1 MNWKILALGI
11 PLVTALVAC
20 PPPPV
25 TPSYT
30 LAIDPA
36 TLTFNKPTTA
46 VQIVNLTIT
55 PKDGFSS
62 DLTATLVAPSGS
74 TGITATDITIPAGAT
89 TAQLGVVISS
99 TATEAANQAF
109 IVKTSGGG
117 LDPQTQ
123 ALSITVKAV
132 VTPPTP
138 NFAVTATTPAAV
150 AKPSSG
156 TVTTTS
162 TVTVTP
168 SNGFTG
174 PVVVTA
180 TPVTG
185 VSYSALTITIPA
197 GGTAPVN
204 GTLTATVSSTAAV
217 ATTPVTVTGT
227 GSIAGAS
234 TARTATP
241 VNLVVNATPPPTVT
255 DNVALTPPAGFNGTL
270 LTNTTAQFTAQA
282 RNGTT
287 PLAPQPTITW
297 VSSDPTV
304 VSVDAT
310 GLATVKK
317 FNTANVTITASVG
330 SVNSTPATITRTY
343 GMEASVGTYN
353 QDDVVLGT
361 AFLIR
366 MRDAAGNIVSG
377 NNATTFKIAGPATWN
392 GGAVADAIG
401 NGDFLWGALDAFAW
415 LRTPPAS
422 TATASAP
429 VNGLYT
435 ITAPITAAQPYTGK
449 AQLANNTVLLPKP
462 TFTTTEVTGAGASSR
477 TANVT
482 WTAVV
487 GAVSYRVQILRNG
500 TPLNGLP
507 LNNGSGNHQTTFTYS
522 QSVPFTAGDT
532 YSFRVIAYPVDI
544 TAADVT
550 LPAQFNISSNEV
562 PATITGI

>member
-1 MNWKILALGI
+1 
-11 PLVTALVAC
+11 
-20 PPPPV
+20 
-25 TPSYT
+25 
-30 LAIDPA
+30 
-36 TLTFNKPTTA
+36 
-46 VQIVNLTIT
+46 
-55 PKDGFSS
+55 
-62 DLTATLVAPSGS
+62 
-74 TGITATDITIPAGAT
+74 
-89 TAQLGVVISS
+89 
-99 TATEAANQAF
+99 
-109 IVKTSGGG
+109 
-117 LDPQTQ
+117 
-123 ALSITVKAV
+123 
-132 VTPPTP
+132 
-138 NFAVTATTPAAV
+138 
-150 AKPSSG
+150 
-156 TVTTTS
+156 
-162 TVTVTP
+162 
-168 SNGFTG
+168 
-174 PVVVTA
+174 
-180 TPVTG
+180 
-185 VSYSALTITIPA
+185 
-197 GGTAPVN
+197 VN

-227 GSIAGAS
+227 GTIAGAS
-234 TARTATP
+234 VARTAAP
-241 VNLVVNATPPPTVT
+241 VNLFVNATPPPTVT
-255 DNVALTPPAGFNGTL
+255 DNVVLTPPAGFNGTL

-287 PLAPQPTITW
+287 VLAPQPTITW

-317 FNTANVTITASVG
+317 FNTASVTITASVG

-353 QDDVVLGT
+353 QDNVVLGT

-377 NNATTFKIAGPATWN
+377 NSASQTFKIAGPATWN
-392 GGAVADAIG
+392 GGATADAIG

-422 TATASAP
+422 TATVPAA

-435 ITAPITAAQPYTGK
+435 ISTPITVAQPYTAK
-449 AQLANNTVLLPKP
+449 AQLADSTVLLPKP

-482 WTAVV
+482 WTAVS

-507 LNNGSGNHQTTFTYS
+507 LNSGSGNHQTALTYS
-522 QSVPFTAGDT
+522 QAVPFAAGDT
-532 YSFRVIAYPVDI
+532 YAFRVIAYPVDV

-550 LPAQFNISSNEV
+550 LPAQFNISSSDVN
-562 PATITGI
+562 ATITGI